1 MTETFREISLDAWRG
16 LEVRVYPVRKPNPV
30 KVQSKSLSLAQTF
43 DLLGLTLGDNTV
55 KTYIK
60 KKGLTTK
67 DASAKFDVLQ
77 GQKIWVHAEVQL
89 IFHMEKENV
98 KNYFP
103 YMGSSKLN
111 CFLCADFIAAYG
123 GLSSRGCHGRPYSKW
138 LIPQT
143 KELQR
148 ESSENMWKTI
158 RKVEENLKRQ
168 LLKPLGKAQ
177 NFRAE
182 STIGLTDMSGPSG
195 GGNCV
200 SNPRIL
206 AYRYNRHEER
216 EQQQLMD
223 HLYQGTSEIPE
234 QHEYESA
241 PIVSEGKT
249 RIDVSQNEEE
259 LEDEC
264 GGCPRMTTRRCGKC
278 GRDRFCSTSCERKM
292 SGTHAFQCN
301 IGRPLNTAD
310 YLILDCIRDEMP
322 QDPDVLEDFG
332 FNRLQP
338 TGQRKLLGLYIGL
351 NYLKV
356 TSEEL
361 HGWRLSGTMVD
372 NIVEKFSE
380 IPEKNRGGY
389 YPWFLK
395 HKDLIFGPASS
406 PGGTRADHSAQQLLD
421 SVQQYLQPEDRGK
434 SMDEIQPW
442 SKRTAL
448 MMFAMAAQLCN
459 PPPSLPWLYDAFGF
473 CICRDEHE
481 EGELGGLY
489 YRLIIGDGPN
499 FWSQEG
505 QGSPRSGPC
514 SFTEFW
520 RAFDEGRLIGLMDS
534 KGLKFER
541 QRFRHLDKVLSYPDG
556 APRLAVWNLQA
567 FLNDRAA
574 TVVPKQVLIKY
585 GFFRCRNPRDTTA
598 LKELYRAVLTRADP
612 LELDTASRQGRL
624 LAFVRKYAD
633 VSARLTEVLSW

>member
-1 MTETFREISLDAWRG
+1 MCLAAHPVLVIAMHMALFFSANAGKTDAEGASERLWLKMLSYAKLRVDGYRKELKQIFNANRRQIKKGSSEHSSSESRAATDLQCVMSEMHDKLCGTASIGKDDDTLSRLVQTAYKVRKWANTERELGKLLEDSALAKKVYPGLCFLGRLRTTYETFREISLDAWRG

-30 KVQSKSLSLAQTF
+30 KVQSKSLSLSQTF

-138 LIPQT
+138 FIPQT

-195 GGNCV
+195 GGDCV

-206 AYRYNRHEER
+206 AYRYKRYEER

-241 PIVSEGKT
+241 PMVSEGKT

-292 SGTHAFQCN
+292 SGTHAF
-301 IGRPLNTAD
+301 
-310 YLILDCIRDEMP
+310 
-322 QDPDVLEDFG
+322 
-332 FNRLQP
+332 
-338 TGQRKLLGLYIGL
+338 
-351 NYLKV
+351 
-356 TSEEL
+356 
-361 HGWRLSGTMVD
+361 
-372 NIVEKFSE
+372 
-380 IPEKNRGGY
+380 
-389 YPWFLK
+389 
-395 HKDLIFGPASS
+395 
-406 PGGTRADHSAQQLLD
+406 
-421 SVQQYLQPEDRGK
+421 
-434 SMDEIQPW
+434 
-442 SKRTAL
+442 
-448 MMFAMAAQLCN
+448 
-459 PPPSLPWLYDAFGF
+459 
-473 CICRDEHE
+473 
-481 EGELGGLY
+481 
-489 YRLIIGDGPN
+489 
-499 FWSQEG
+499 
-505 QGSPRSGPC
+505 
-514 SFTEFW
+514 
-520 RAFDEGRLIGLMDS
+520 
-534 KGLKFER
+534 
-541 QRFRHLDKVLSYPDG
+541 
-556 APRLAVWNLQA
+556 
-567 FLNDRAA
+567 
-574 TVVPKQVLIKY
+574 
-585 GFFRCRNPRDTTA
+585 
-598 LKELYRAVLTRADP
+598 
-612 LELDTASRQGRL
+612 
-624 LAFVRKYAD
+624 
-633 VSARLTEVLSW
+633 

>member
-1 MTETFREISLDAWRG
+1 MYAEGASERLWLKMLSYAKLRVDGYRKELKQIFNANRRQIKKGSSEHSSSESRAATDLQCVMSEMHDKLCGTASIGKDDDTLSRLVQTAYKVRKWANTERELGKLLEDSALAKKVYPGLCFLGRLRTTYETFREISLDAWRG

-30 KVQSKSLSLAQTF
+30 KVQSKSLSLSQTF

-138 LIPQT
+138 FIPQT

-195 GGNCV
+195 GGDCV

-206 AYRYNRHEER
+206 AYRYKRYEER

-241 PIVSEGKT
+241 PMVSEGKT

-264 GGCPRMTTRRCGKC
+264 GG
-278 GRDRFCSTSCERKM
+278 
-292 SGTHAFQCN
+292 
-301 IGRPLNTAD
+301 
-310 YLILDCIRDEMP
+310 YYIRDEMP

-338 TGQRKLLGLYIGL
+338 MDQRKLLGLYIGL

-389 YPWFLK
+389 YPWFLE
-395 HKDLIFGPASS
+395 HKDHIFGPASS
-406 PGGTRADHSAQQLLD
+406 PVLRHSLHR
-421 SVQQYLQPEDRGK
+421 VG
-434 SMDEIQPW
+434 
-442 SKRTAL
+442 
-448 MMFAMAAQLCN
+448 
-459 PPPSLPWLYDAFGF
+459 
-473 CICRDEHE
+473 
-481 EGELGGLY
+481 
-489 YRLIIGDGPN
+489 IG
-499 FWSQEG
+499 
-505 QGSPRSGPC
+505 
-514 SFTEFW
+514 
-520 RAFDEGRLIGLMDS
+520 
-534 KGLKFER
+534 
-541 QRFRHLDKVLSYPDG
+541 
-556 APRLAVWNLQA
+556 
-567 FLNDRAA
+567 
-574 TVVPKQVLIKY
+574 
-585 GFFRCRNPRDTTA
+585 
-598 LKELYRAVLTRADP
+598 
-612 LELDTASRQGRL
+612 
-624 LAFVRKYAD
+624 
-633 VSARLTEVLSW
+633 